1 MLKAS
6 QLRSLISKENIS
18 SGLLDKNFVRSK
30 NEFDEFKDVSKGIPI
45 LIPADETLFEFD
57 DDDVFEVSLPEL
69 SALIYGAN
77 AEAYIGFQS
86 SFTTNRFVSSF
97 KVREEFL
104 ADFQRIEIENN
115 RAIEYVE
122 NLRQTHKSVSAFQTR
137 NITHFGHQKIMDRML
152 ARCDHLVVNPVLGP
166 KKSGDATIECLNA
179 VFGDFFKSKFGGRI
193 SFMPVYA
200 NMYYAGP
207 REAVHHA
214 ILRRNM
220 GFTGFSV
227 GRDHAGAEDFFD
239 PQAAT
244 TLIKSLQGALNIDVF
259 CHMGAKHCLA
269 CDDYVIS
276 GECEHG
282 LSELKD
288 VSGSQFRHAI
298 SNSQVFE
305 AADKDMQ
312 KYVFQNVKKI
322 FEG

>member
-1 MLKAS
+1 MLTAL
-6 QLRSLISKENIS
+6 QLRSLISAENIL

-30 NEFDEFKDVSKGIPI
+30 SEFDKFKDVSKGIPI
-45 LIPADETLFEFD
+45 LIPADKTLFEFD
-57 DDDVFEVSLPEL
+57 DDETFEVPFPEL
-69 SALIYGAN
+69 AALIYGAN

-86 SFTTNRFVSSF
+86 SFTANLFVSSF

-104 ADFQRIEIENN
+104 ADYRRIEIENK
-115 RAIEYVE
+115 RAIEYVA
-122 NLRQTHKSVSAFQTR
+122 NLRQSHKTVSAFQTR
-137 NITHFGHQKIMDRML
+137 NIPHFGHQKIMDRML
-152 ARCDHLVVNPVLGP
+152 SRCDHLVVNPVLGP
-166 KKSGDATIECLNA
+166 KKPGDATVECLSA
-179 VFGDFFKSKFGGRI
+179 VFGDFFRSRFGGRI

-214 ILRRNM
+214 ILRRNI

-239 PQAAT
+239 TQAAT
-244 TLIKSLQGALNIDVF
+244 TLIKSLQSTLNIDVF

-276 GECEHG
+276 GDCNHG
-282 LSELKD
+282 LNQLKD

-298 SNSQVFE
+298 SNGQVFD
-305 AADKDMQ
+305 AADKNMQ
-312 KYVFQNVKKI
+312 KFVLQNIEKI
-322 FEG
+322 FED

>member
-6 QLRSLISKENIS
+6 QLRSLISVENIS

-57 DDDVFEVSLPEL
+57 NDEIFEVPFPEIA
-69 SALIYGAN
+69 ALIYGEN
-77 AEAYIGFQS
+77 AEAYVGFQS
-86 SFTTNRFVSSF
+86 SFLNNRFVSSF

-104 ADFQRIEIENN
+104 PDFQRIEVENK
-115 RAIEYVE
+115 RAIEYVA
-122 NLRQTHKSVSAFQTR
+122 NLRQSHKTVSAFQTR
-137 NITHFGHQKIMDRML
+137 NIPHFGHQKIMDRML
-152 ARCDHLVVNPVLGP
+152 ARCEHLVVNPVLGP
-166 KKSGDATIECLNA
+166 KKSGDATIECLSA
-179 VFGDFFKSKFGGRI
+179 VFGDFFKSRFSGRI

-239 PQAAT
+239 IQAAA
-244 TLIKSLQGALNIDVF
+244 TLIKSLQSRLNIDVF
-259 CHMGAKHCLA
+259 CHMGAKHCSA
-269 CDDYVIS
+269 CGDYIIS
-276 GECEHG
+276 GDCEHG
-282 LSELKD
+282 LNQLKD
-288 VSGSQFRHAI
+288 VSGSQFRHVI
-298 SNSQVFE
+298 SNGQIFD
-305 AADKDMQ
+305 AADKKMQ
-312 KYVFQNVKKI
+312 KFVFQNVEKI
-322 FEG
+322 FED